1 MFMTNLTSEDLIY
14 DEAGTSYDSNT
25 PSEVQDHD
33 TFVDHMDEYHEVHE
47 MQNDVQHNY
56 VVDSDADYTS
66 DSNIIPY
73 DQYVEDNEEHV
84 VQCNVSSVRND
95 ALMSILDE
103 MHEQGV
109 QSRLANKPDMVVN
122 DSVTS
127 ELARYKELVG
137 EYEKRAKFELT
148 DRERKIDEQMRIIIS
163 DRNRKET
170 SLKSELHSA
179 QILLSSTVDHY
190 KSKTEEVTFLK
201 KDFKQ
206 KEDKFLEEFLDI
218 KKLKDKIEDTLYKQD
233 QSVQIVHMLSQSVLY
248 SGHALVTTNHA
259 PTVIHDS
266 EDTREIAEI
275 TRKRMLYY
283 EGKEVLSNANRC
295 KRCYLTEVIPF
306 FKTLKEHFVGVQTAL
321 FKEVKEM
328 EEIFDQMN
336 NEVDKNT
343 VDKQC
348 AEIEKKNLLI
358 ENENLIVNC
367 LSTQL
372 LYDVEKSRCLDLE
385 ADMSK
390 VHDESKLI
398 SKLEREYLNL
408 QLKYQHLQESFDNK
422 NSQASQEAP
431 DFNSFF
437 KIKNLE
443 HQIQEKDNVIRNL
456 KVLVANVND
465 RSCEPYNAKDV
476 TALIEQNDCVRIEL
490 EKVKQHYKELY
501 DSIKITRAHT
511 SEKTSTMLN
520 EIESLKAQLRSK
532 EPCFTSDYVKPKVL
546 APGMYAIDVKP
557 IPHPL
562 KNNRSAHLN
571 YISHLKESVETVRE
585 IVEEARVVKPL
596 DNSLNYACQYTK
608 LSQELLEYV
617 IGTCPKSFNER
628 DNKAPSTPATRKKQI
643 TFSDKPRTLSSN
655 THKHKVHQRVQQTN
669 IPVIPSTGVNDSTEA
684 SGSKPRSN
692 TKKNRILPAK
702 KENKKEVEV
711 RLRTNKSVWTK
722 VNRVDSSI
730 SSKRVVINSNSES
743 VCKTCNKCVNSAS
756 HGMCVVNILNSVN
769 ATSTVKTVLNKGNQI
784 WKPKGRLSDNSLYKT
799 KRVWKATG
807 KLFAD
812 IGYQWRPTGKKLTL
826 GKLDCGS
833 QWRPTGKK
841 FALGEMCHL
850 TKLSVKCCS
859 KHMTGNRSK
868 LMNFVEKFIGSVRF
882 GNDHLG
888 AIMGYGDYVM
898 GDSVISRVYYVEGLG
913 HNLFSVGQFCD
924 SDLEVAF
931 RKHTC
936 FVRDIKGTDILKG
949 SRGTNLYT
957 ISIDE
962 MMKSSPICL
971 LSKASKSKSWLWH
984 RRLNHLNFGTINDL
998 ARKDLVRGLPRL
1010 KFEKDHLCSACQL
1023 GKSKKF
1029 SHRPKSENTNMEV
1042 LHTLH
1047 MDLCGPMRVQSIK
1060 GKKYILVIVD
1070 DYSRFTWVKFLRS
1083 KDETPEFVTNFLKQI
1098 QVGLNKTVRFIR
1110 TDNGTEFVN
1119 QVMSEYYEGV
1129 GIFHQKSVPRTP
1141 QQNGVVERRNRTL
1154 VEAARTMMIFSKAP
1168 MFLWA
1173 EAVATACY
1181 TQNRSLI
1188 HTRHNKTPYELV
1200 HDKKPDLTFFRV
1212 FGALCYPTNDS
1223 ENLGKFQ
1230 AKADIGIFVGYAP
1243 SRKGYRIYNKRTRRL
1258 METIHVTFDEMHQ
1271 SMAPVRISSGPEP
1284 IMMTPGQL
1292 KSGLAPTDKE
1302 LEMLFQPMFDEHLE
1316 QSRVNEPVPSATEI
1330 NAQVVPPGTSLSTT
1344 IAQDA
1349 PSPSASS
1356 STSDIHPPVQHQ
1368 EIAEEPIHEDTPI
1381 IHDVIHPSPNLVTG
1395 DLSSAQSSS
1404 GNVNSAEPNQV
1415 NYPPD
1420 HLRRWTKDHPLDNI
1434 VGNPSRPVS
1443 TRKQLASD
1451 ALWCCFHTELSKV
1464 EPKNFKMAVIE
1475 DCWFQAMQ
1483 DEIHEFDRL
1492 EVWELVPRP
1501 IYVMVI
1507 ALKWIYK
1514 VKLDEYGDVLKNKAR
1529 LVAKG
1534 YRQEEGIDFEESFAP
1549 VARIEAIR
1557 IFIANAATKNMIIYQ
1572 MDVKTAFLNGDLQ
1585 EEVFV
1590 SQPEGFEDQENPT
1603 HVYRLKKALYGLKHR
1618 HQGLWGGGGTTSF
1631 SKSRMHLINQAKYA
1645 LETLKKYGMDL
1656 SDPVDTPM
1664 VDRLK
1669 LDEDL
1674 MGIPVDQT
1682 RFKESDQHGLL
1693 VLMKGTINMG
1703 LLYPKDNANSLTTY
1717 PDDDHAG
1724 CQDSKVVRRKCSI
1737 SFLGERLLK
1746 DYGFDIN
1753 KIPLYCD
1760 KSSIALFVKQRPH
1773 SSALNNIDT
1782 LRATRFIQSK
1792 WKIEWLNS
1800 TSWKRIISLQTSPQ
1814 PEHYQRT
1821 VLNFS
1826 SKRLGMKSF
1835 YALKL
1840 SNVFKKER
1848 MSKPNAFVFWKIMS
1862 YNEKTGVYSCQ
1873 VDEQW
1878 FDLSADLL
1886 RKALA
1891 ITPVNPT
1898 HTILCTLPSG
1908 HSDLIVVMS
1917 WDNPEL
1923 KDFWQVS
1930 NPDTHSCKCLWGI
1943 VTHTN
1948 VDP

>member
-1 MFMTNLTSEDLIY
+1 MKPGHHTN
-14 DEAGTSYDSNT
+14 SNN
-25 PSEVQDHD
+25 PFEVQDHD
-33 TFVDHMDEYHEVHE
+33 AFVDHMDEYHDVQRDAKH
-47 MQNDVQHNY
+47 VQHNY
-56 VVDSDADYTS
+56 V
-66 DSNIIPY
+66 
-73 DQYVEDNEEHV
+73 
-84 VQCNVSSVRND
+84 
-95 ALMSILDE
+95 
-103 MHEQGV
+103 
-109 QSRLANKPDMVVN
+109 
-122 DSVTS
+122 
-127 ELARYKELVG
+127 
-137 EYEKRAKFELT
+137 
-148 DRERKIDEQMRIIIS
+148 
-163 DRNRKET
+163 
-170 SLKSELHSA
+170 
-179 QILLSSTVDHY
+179 
-190 KSKTEEVTFLK
+190 
-201 KDFKQ
+201 
-206 KEDKFLEEFLDI
+206 
-218 KKLKDKIEDTLYKQD
+218 
-233 QSVQIVHMLSQSVLY
+233 
-248 SGHALVTTNHA
+248 
-259 PTVIHDS
+259 
-266 EDTREIAEI
+266 
-275 TRKRMLYY
+275 
-283 EGKEVLSNANRC
+283 
-295 KRCYLTEVIPF
+295 
-306 FKTLKEHFVGVQTAL
+306 
-321 FKEVKEM
+321 
-328 EEIFDQMN
+328 
-336 NEVDKNT
+336 
-343 VDKQC
+343 
-348 AEIEKKNLLI
+348 
-358 ENENLIVNC
+358 
-367 LSTQL
+367 
-372 LYDVEKSRCLDLE
+372 
-385 ADMSK
+385 
-390 VHDESKLI
+390 
-398 SKLEREYLNL
+398 
-408 QLKYQHLQESFDNK
+408 
-422 NSQASQEAP
+422 
-431 DFNSFF
+431 
-437 KIKNLE
+437 
-443 HQIQEKDNVIRNL
+443 
-456 KVLVANVND
+456 
-465 RSCEPYNAKDV
+465 
-476 TALIEQNDCVRIEL
+476 
-490 EKVKQHYKELY
+490 
-501 DSIKITRAHT
+501 
-511 SEKTSTMLN
+511 
-520 EIESLKAQLRSK
+520 
-532 EPCFTSDYVKPKVL
+532 
-546 APGMYAIDVKP
+546 
-557 IPHPL
+557 
-562 KNNRSAHLN
+562 
-571 YISHLKESVETVRE
+571 
-585 IVEEARVVKPL
+585 
-596 DNSLNYACQYTK
+596 
-608 LSQELLEYV
+608 
-617 IGTCPKSFNER
+617 
-628 DNKAPSTPATRKKQI
+628 
-643 TFSDKPRTLSSN
+643 
-655 THKHKVHQRVQQTN
+655 
-669 IPVIPSTGVNDSTEA
+669 VNDSTEA

-743 VCKTCNKCVNSAS
+743 VNSAS

-769 ATSTVKTVLNKGNQI
+769 ATPTVRIVLNKEKQI
-784 WKPKGRLSDNSLYKT
+784 WKPKGKLSDNSLSKT
-799 KRVWKATG
+799 QRVWKATG

-841 FALGEMCHL
+841 FALGEICQL
-850 TKLSVKCCS
+850 TKLSVKCSTLYANQQVMLWYLDSGCS

-936 FVRDIKGTDILKG
+936 FVRDINGTDILKG

-1083 KDETPEFVTNFLKQI
+1083 KDETLEFVTNFLKQI
-1098 QVGLNKTVRFIR
+1098 QIGLNKIVRFIH

-1154 VEAARTMMIFSKAP
+1154 VEAARTMMIFLKAP

-1173 EAVATACY
+1173 EAVATA
-1181 TQNRSLI
+1181 L
-1188 HTRHNKTPYELV
+1188 
-1200 HDKKPDLTFFRV
+1200 

-1356 STSDIHPPVQHQ
+1356 STSDVHLPVQHQ

-1381 IHDVIHPSPNLVTG
+1381 IHDVLHPSHNLDTG
-1395 DLSSAQSSS
+1395 DPGSAQSSS
-1404 GNVNSAEPNQV
+1404 GNVNSAEPIQV

-1483 DEIHEFDRL
+1483 DEIHEFDQL

-1603 HVYRLKKALYGLKHR
+1603 HVYRLKKALYGLKQAPRAWYDTLSKFLMANNFFKGAVDPTLFTRKSGKHILLVQIYVDDIIFASTD
-1618 HQGLWGGGGTTSF
+1618 HNACNIF
-1631 SKSRMHLINQAKYA
+1631 SKEMSSKFQMSMMGQMSFFLGLQVSQSPGGIFINQAKYA

-1682 RFKESDQHGLL
+1682 RFRGMVGSLMYLTASRPDL
-1693 VLMKGTINMG
+1693 VFAVCMCARYQAKPTKKHFEAIKRVFRYLKGTINMG
-1703 LLYPKDNANSLTTY
+1703 LWYPKDNAMSLTAY
-1717 PDDDHAG
+1717 ADADHAG
-1724 CQDSKVVRRKCSI
+1724 CQDSRRST
-1737 SFLGERLLK
+1737 SGSAQFLGDRLVSWSSKKQRSTAISTTEAEYIAMSGCCAQILWMRSQLK
-1746 DYGFDIN
+1746 DYGFDFN

-1760 KSSIALFVKQRPH
+1760 NKSAIALCCNNVQHSRSKHIDIRHHFIREQVENRVVELYFVETNYQLADILTK
-1773 SSALNNIDT
+1773 ALP
-1782 LRATRFIQSK
+1782 RERF
-1792 WKIEWLNS
+1792 EFL
-1800 TSWKRIISLQTSPQ
+1800 LP
-1814 PEHYQRT
+1814 
-1821 VLNFS
+1821 
-1826 SKRLGMKSF
+1826 RLGMKSLTPET
-1835 YALKL
+1835 LKRL
-1840 SNVFKKER
+1840 QEG
-1848 MSKPNAFVFWKIMS
+1848 
-1862 YNEKTGVYSCQ
+1862 E
-1873 VDEQW
+1873 DE
-1878 FDLSADLL
+1878 
-1886 RKALA
+1886 
-1891 ITPVNPT
+1891 
-1898 HTILCTLPSG
+1898 
-1908 HSDLIVVMS
+1908 
-1917 WDNPEL
+1917 
-1923 KDFWQVS
+1923 
-1930 NPDTHSCKCLWGI
+1930 
-1943 VTHTN
+1943 
-1948 VDP
+1948 